1 MNLQEA
7 IDAPLFH
14 STHFPSSFFPRSREP
29 GMIMAETSFG
39 KPVLDDLRARGHRIT
54 EAEPW
59 TVGRMTAARRDPDGL
74 LRAAATP
81 RLMQAYAVGR

>member
-14 STHFPSSFFPRSREP
+14 SSHFPSSFFPRSRQP
-29 GMIMAETSFG
+29 GMVMAEKNFG
-39 KPVLDDLRARGHRIT
+39 AEVLDALRARGHLIT

-59 TVGRMTAARRDPDGL
+59 TIGRMTAAKRDPDGL

-81 RLMQAYAVGR
+81 RLMQAYAIGR